1 MPAQEGDG
9 LMDIDSSWEVVP
21 VANPDLPDRKRQRAV
36 DRSQQYDPIG
46 LAEPKYQVRDRDQ
59 VVVPSALDRACREL
73 LLRAQTA
80 ISLAL
85 DSDADEVGLSDL
97 IPLDTLLR
105 HEWEI
110 ATALRNITE
119 LRAEHGAP
127 AAASAGPMTNA
138 VLDAHQRALHQAQD
152 AIAARVSELEH
163 YAAQVS
169 AARAAYQDWQ
179 GALRVAHL
187 NDRYLDLVARTAA
200 DEHASAEISGLSE
213 QVTAAAQAFQL
224 TVQRVSLAAA
234 ALVLPEA
241 GTR

>member
-1 MPAQEGDG
+1 
-9 LMDIDSSWEVVP
+9 MDADSSWAVVP
-21 VANPDLPDRKRQRAV
+21 VGNPDLPNRKRQRAV
-36 DRSQQYDPIG
+36 DRAQQYDPIG

-85 DSDADEVGLSDL
+85 DSDSDEVGLSDVV
-97 IPLDTLLR
+97 PLNTLLL

-119 LRAEHGAP
+119 LRAEHGAN

-152 AIAARVSELEH
+152 AIAARAAELEQ

-169 AARAAYQDWQ
+169 AAHTAYQDWQ
-179 GALRVAHL
+179 GALRVARL

-200 DEHASAEISGLSE
+200 DEHANAEIGGLTE
-213 QVTAAAQAFQL
+213 QVATAAQAFQQ

-241 GTR
+241 ASR

>member
-1 MPAQEGDG
+1 
-9 LMDIDSSWEVVP
+9 MDVDSSWDVMP
-21 VANPDLPDRKRQRAV
+21 VANPDLSDRKRVRAV
-36 DRSQQYDPIG
+36 DRSLLHDPVG

-59 VVVPSALDRACREL
+59 IVVPSALDRVCREL
-73 LLRAQTA
+73 LLRVQTA

-85 DSDADEVGLSDL
+85 DSDSDEVGLSDAV
-97 IPLDTLLR
+97 PLDTLLR

-119 LRAEHGAP
+119 LRAEHGFN
-127 AAASAGPMTNA
+127 AAASAGPITNA
-138 VLDAHQRALHQAQD
+138 VLESHRRALQQAQD
-152 AIAARVSELEH
+152 AISARVRALEQ

-169 AARAAYQDWQ
+169 AAHAAYQDWQ
-179 GALRVAHL
+179 GALRMSHL

-200 DEHASAEISGLSE
+200 DEHANAEISDLTE
-213 QVTAAAQAFQL
+213 QVATAAQAFQL

-234 ALVLPEA
+234 TLVLPEV